1 MHLRLLFQA
10 KQSQRRTKIKLKAK
24 YIIRTVADK
33 TIAIALEQG
42 EGATDGVITLN
53 DTGAFIFS
61 LINDVAD
68 FDTITEKFFDEYEV
82 TKEEAAKAVRS
93 FVDYLKSNDLLED
106 DGQKT
111 MKF

>member
-1 MHLRLLFQA
+1 M
-10 KQSQRRTKIKLKAK
+10 KLKAK

-33 TIAIALEQG
+33 TVAIALEQG

-53 DTGAFIFS
+53 ETGAFIFTR
-61 LINDVAD
+61 INDGAD
-68 FDTITEKFFDEYEV
+68 FNSILEDFLKEYEV
-82 TKEEAAKAVRS
+82 TKEEAEKAVQS